1 MTLWDLITATVRR
14 WPILLAGAVL
24 TALVAFAAVTDDGVY
39 YTRTELVL
47 LAPSSTDY
55 PNTLKT
61 KSGSLVVT
69 AGLLARRMMGPG
81 EPAKYASPEVT
92 LVGEGVED
100 GWSVRLPDTG
110 GQWASSFG
118 EQVLFLEIVGP
129 DRATVEEQ
137 QATLIRRAAEEL
149 DAMQRE
155 FGVEPVN
162 DITVRPAPQTTLVYH
177 VGGSRP
183 RVLGMSA
190 AIGVSCTLA
199 AIVLL
204 EYRARRRAFAS
215 PILVRRDAV

>member
-1 MTLWDLITATVRR
+1 MTLWDLITATARR

-24 TALVAFAAVTDDGVY
+24 TAVIAYVAVSDDGVY

-69 AGLLARRMMGPG
+69 AGLLAKRMMGPG
-81 EPAKYASPEVT
+81 EPAKYASPDVT
-92 LVGEGVED
+92 LFGEGARD
-100 GWSVRLPDTG
+100 GWSLRLPDTG
-110 GQWASSFG
+110 GQWASNFG
-118 EQVLFLEIVGP
+118 EQVLFLEIVAP
-129 DRATVEEQ
+129 DRETVEQ
-137 QATLIRRAAEEL
+137 QQETLIRRAQTEL
-149 DAMQRE
+149 EAMQRE

-162 DITVRPAPQTTLVYH
+162 DITVRPAPQTAAIYH
-177 VGGSRP
+177 VGGSRL

-199 AIVLL
+199 VIVLL
-204 EYRARRRAFAS
+204 EYRQRRRDLPAPTLLAG
-215 PILVRRDAV
+215 DAA